1 MLFVVKVAA
10 CPQSPRSYMLLC
22 QKFLT
27 FLLYSVMLKVSKV
40 FDIFGERS
48 IVMENVILVFF
59 GIFLLTLIAL
69 DLLMII
75 SLLRTGDERRQFIV
89 WKASAFTLLVVVGTL
104 VIDVVESIVR
114 VEVMLIN
121 PFIRL
126 SVTAM
131 VYLLTLLYYKK
142 RYGD

>member
-1 MLFVVKVAA
+1 
-10 CPQSPRSYMLLC
+10 
-22 QKFLT
+22 
-27 FLLYSVMLKVSKV
+27 MLKVSKV

-114 VEVMLIN
+114 VEAMLIN

>member
-1 MLFVVKVAA
+1 MVTV
-10 CPQSPRSYMLLC
+10 LLI
-22 QKFLT
+22 
-27 FLLYSVMLKVSKV
+27 V
-40 FDIFGERS
+40 FA
-48 IVMENVILVFF
+48 
-59 GIFLLTLIAL
+59 IFLLTLIVL
-69 DLLMII
+69 DISMIV
-75 SLLRTGDERRQFIV
+75 SLLRTGDERRQLIV

-104 VIDVVESIVR
+104 VLDVVESIVR
-114 VEVMLIN
+114 VEAMLIN

>member
-1 MLFVVKVAA
+1 
-10 CPQSPRSYMLLC
+10 
-22 QKFLT
+22 
-27 FLLYSVMLKVSKV
+27 
-40 FDIFGERS
+40 
-48 IVMENVILVFF
+48 MENLALVLF
-59 GIFLLTLIAL
+59 GIFLLILIIL
-69 DLLMII
+69 DIAMIG
-75 SLLRTGDERRQFIV
+75 SLLRTGDERRQLIV

-104 VIDVVESIVR
+104 VLDVVESIVR
-114 VEVMLIN
+114 VEAMLIN

>member
-1 MLFVVKVAA
+1 
-10 CPQSPRSYMLLC
+10 
-22 QKFLT
+22 
-27 FLLYSVMLKVSKV
+27 
-40 FDIFGERS
+40 
-48 IVMENVILVFF
+48 MENIALVLF
-59 GIFLLTLIAL
+59 GIFLLILIIL
-69 DLLMII
+69 DVAMIV
-75 SLLRTGDERRQFIV
+75 SLLRTGDERRQLIV

-114 VEVMLIN
+114 AEAMLIN
-121 PFIRL
+121 PFIKL